1 MMIDRDIAD
10 LYEVQT
16 KRLNETTQETT
27 QKTTQET
34 TQELKKISTKEKII
48 QELNKEKRLSR
59 DELATLVGVS
69 ANAVKQHLANLKKEN
84 RIIRVGSTKAG
95 YWEVQDVK

>member
-16 KRLNETTQETT
+16 KRLN
-27 QKTTQET
+27 ET